1 MSNYRDLDLKEDLS
15 RLVDELNLS
24 EKVTLPDIEI
34 NLYMD
39 QLLKFLNEKLKS
51 FKRGEKPPLSKTM
64 INNYTKGGLLNPPK
78 NKKYNREHIILLI
91 LVYNLKNILSISD
104 IKTLFAPILKNMDK
118 SEVNDNII
126 SLEDIYSVLMEL
138 KEDEYEEFKK
148 TFNENYTIIKEKTS
162 NITNERN
169 QDMAELFLTVIM
181 LTAQANACKRMAE
194 KIIDNYFKPK
204 E

>member
-15 RLVDELNLS
+15 SLVDELNLS

-51 FKRGEKPPLSKTM
+51 FKRGEKSPLSKTM

>member
-51 FKRGEKPPLSKTM
+51 FKRGEKSPLSKTM

-118 SEVNDNII
+118 SEVDDNII